1 MKKNLFILLKLHNI
15 SCRPFLIT
23 DFQGLPLEGVSTPG
37 AEAQKF
43 TIYNQTEKH
52 STAEKQSQCI
62 YCNSTPYCKASILV
76 FIWNVSK
83 KK

>member
-37 AEAQKF
+37 AEAQQS
-43 TIYNQTEKH
+43 TI
-52 STAEKQSQCI
+52 KQKNTQLQKNKVNAYI
-62 YCNSTPYCKASILV
+62 AIQLPIVRLL
-76 FIWNVSK
+76 F
-83 KK
+83 